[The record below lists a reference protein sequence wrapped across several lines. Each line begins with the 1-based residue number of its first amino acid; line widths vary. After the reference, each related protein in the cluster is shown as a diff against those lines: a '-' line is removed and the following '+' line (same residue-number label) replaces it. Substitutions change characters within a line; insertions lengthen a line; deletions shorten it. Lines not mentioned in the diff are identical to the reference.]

1 MLLEKTRS
9 RSKTKQTGKTKE
21 DRKYLDRVASLGCI
35 ICGAPACIH
44 HIREGQGMSQRA
56 SDRDVLPLCHN
67 HHQGKEGIHTLGT
80 RTWQK
85 KFGTELELLER
96 VKRLIA

>member
-1 MLLEKTRS
+1 M
-9 RSKTKQTGKTKE
+9 G
-21 DRKYLDRVASLGCI
+21 
-35 ICGAPACIH
+35 
-44 HIREGQGMSQRA
+44 QRA
-56 SDRDVLPLCHN
+56 GHFETLPLCVG
-67 HHQGKEGIHTLGT
+67 HHTGKEGIHTLGT